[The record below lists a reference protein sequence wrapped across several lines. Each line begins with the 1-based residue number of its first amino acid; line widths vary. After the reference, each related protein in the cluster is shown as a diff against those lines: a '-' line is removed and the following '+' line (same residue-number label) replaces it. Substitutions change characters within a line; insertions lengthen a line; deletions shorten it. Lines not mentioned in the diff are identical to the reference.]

1 MYNRLVETLT
11 CPLDQLM
18 LHSGWWC
25 SDLRHRGHV
34 HRLWRWAIQMLIWLS
49 ITFSMGTLQMC
60 HAIFMLDGGDLNHN
74 HFHGHITDEPCQML
88 VIWILSLI
96 SWVHYILAMLDVGDL
111 NLSQWFSGYFADEPC
126 QMLMTWIS
134 VTDSVGILQM
144 SPVRWWSLE
153 SQSVIQW
160 VLCRWT
166 KCWQCCH
173 GVSPSHRRSSCCQCW
188 GKSFKEAGT
197 PGWCLALIRSDSYC
211 HRKTNIGLEYR
222 YKAV

>member
-1 MYNRLVETLT
+1 MVVFRSQAQRTCTQTLKMSYSDVDLT
-11 CPLDQLM
+11 LNHLFHGYITDVSC
-18 LHSGWWC
+18 HFHVRWWRFE
-25 SDLRHRGHV
+25 SQSFSWAHY
-34 HRLWRWAIQMLIWLS
+34 RWAMS
-49 ITFSMGTLQMC
+49 
-60 HAIFMLDGGDLNHN
+60 
-74 HFHGHITDEPCQML
+74 
-88 VIWILSLI
+88 
-96 SWVHYILAMLDVGDL
+96 DVGDL
-111 NLSQWFSGYFADEPC
+111 NLITDFMGTLHISHVRCWWF
-126 QMLMTWIS
+126 
-134 VTDSVGILQM
+134 
-144 SPVRWWSLE
+144 E

-197 PGWCLALIRSDSYC
+197 PGWCLALIRSDSYR

>member
-1 MYNRLVETLT
+1 MVVFRSQAQRTCTQTLKMSYSDVDLT
-11 CPLDQLM
+11 LNHLFHGYITDVSC
-18 LHSGWWC
+18 HFHVRWWRFE
-25 SDLRHRGHV
+25 SQSFSWAHY
-34 HRLWRWAIQMLIWLS
+34 RWAMS
-49 ITFSMGTLQMC
+49 
-60 HAIFMLDGGDLNHN
+60 
-74 HFHGHITDEPCQML
+74 
-88 VIWILSLI
+88 
-96 SWVHYILAMLDVGDL
+96 DVGDL

-197 PGWCLALIRSDSYC
+197 PGWCLALIRSDSYR